1 MAARQPL
8 FPNVPLK
15 PEEKITARGGDDLV
29 LAGLLSGPGAKY
41 VDHRFTDKDGRP
53 VDEENPRT
61 YGTNFVAKPI
71 DRFTFLDALE
81 EAMGTDSFVV
91 RATEWD
97 SRRRGPLDL
106 YGSCHE
112 NTQWVVKVLLG
123 RDPST
128 GKEVPRNT
136 LPPHVVMDRLIKGL
150 QEEGG
155 SGLSLEK
162 APAVA
167 GRR

>member
-1 MAARQPL
+1 MAARPPL
-8 FPNVPLK
+8 FPNVPLR

-41 VDHRFTDKDGRP
+41 VDHRFTDKDSRP
-53 VDEENPRT
+53 VDEDNPRT
-61 YGTNFVAKPI
+61 YGTNFVPKPI
-71 DRFTFLDALE
+71 EKFTFLDALE

-106 YGSCHE
+106 YGSCHA
-112 NTQWVVKVLLG
+112 NTQWVVQVLLG
-123 RDPST
+123 KDPTT
-128 GKEVPRNT
+128 GKDVPRNIP
-136 LPPHVVMDRLIKGL
+136 PPHVVMDRHIKEL
-150 QEEGG
+150 QGEGG

-162 APAVA
+162 TPVAA